1 MDRIHRHEAELTR
14 RLIEG
19 LQAIDRVRVYAP
31 ERPDS
36 RIGVV
41 SFTVDGLHPHEVAQ
55 QLDDKADILVRS
67 GYHCC
72 QPLMEYLGLYDWT
85 VRASLALYTTVQEIE
100 LLIAGVREICRGI

>member
-1 MDRIHRHEAELTR
+1 
-14 RLIEG
+14 
-19 LQAIDRVRVYAP
+19 QAIDRVRVYAP

-41 SFTVDGLHPHEVAQ
+41 SFTVEGLHPHEVAQ

-72 QPLMEYLGLYDWT
+72 QPLMEYLGLYDGT
-85 VRASLALYTTVQEIE
+85 VRASLALYTTGQEIE